1 MNVLFSLTDPM
12 EQNDFYNPTRRP
24 KQIALVTLNAQTQ
37 PMNAQTQP
45 IPTITTTN
53 IAATTTKITTET
65 EAEEVEAEWTTTTQG
80 KFCLILTQSFLQNK
94 IKNLTRYN
102 IKINLIKIRSLRLLA
117 IFYRHA
123 ATTNQPI

>member
-37 PMNAQTQP
+37 PMTAQTQP

-53 IAATTTKITTET
+53 ITEIKLPTIVMISIDFTVRDKYKYHTITSKTNNYHT
-65 EAEEVEAEWTTTTQG
+65 IHDGGGQ
-80 KFCLILTQSFLQNK
+80 
-94 IKNLTRYN
+94 
-102 IKINLIKIRSLRLLA
+102 
-117 IFYRHA
+117 FY
-123 ATTNQPI
+123 

>member
-1 MNVLFSLTDPM
+1 M

-45 IPTITTTN
+45 IPTIT
-53 IAATTTKITTET
+53 TTTKITTET

>member
-65 EAEEVEAEWTTTTQG
+65 EAEEVEAEWTTTQG

-94 IKNLTRYN
+94 IKNLTD
-102 IKINLIKIRSLRLLA
+102 ITLKSI
-117 IFYRHA
+117 
-123 ATTNQPI
+123 

>member
-1 MNVLFSLTDPM
+1 
-12 EQNDFYNPTRRP
+12 
-24 KQIALVTLNAQTQ
+24 
-37 PMNAQTQP
+37 MNAQTQP
-45 IPTITTTN
+45 IPTIT
-53 IAATTTKITTET
+53 TTTKITTET

>member
-24 KQIALVTLNAQTQ
+24 KQIALVTL
-37 PMNAQTQP
+37 NAQTQP